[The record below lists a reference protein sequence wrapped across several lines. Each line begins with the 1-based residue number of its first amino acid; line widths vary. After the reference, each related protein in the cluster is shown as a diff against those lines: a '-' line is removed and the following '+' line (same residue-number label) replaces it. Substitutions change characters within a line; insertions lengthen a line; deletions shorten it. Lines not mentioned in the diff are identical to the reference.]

1 MDYKASKPTIIN
13 GIPVTEEDT
22 VVFSVEQILSY
33 TEHALKQAMVRMA
46 AEAASIYKRA
56 IELGM
61 KDSQEFINWQDSL
74 NEVSYLHEEDL

>member
-1 MDYKASKPTIIN
+1 MEKPTIIN
-13 GIPVTEEDT
+13 GISVTEA
-22 VVFSVEQILSY
+22 VAFSAEQILSY
-33 TEHALKQAMVRMA
+33 TEHDLKRAMVRMA